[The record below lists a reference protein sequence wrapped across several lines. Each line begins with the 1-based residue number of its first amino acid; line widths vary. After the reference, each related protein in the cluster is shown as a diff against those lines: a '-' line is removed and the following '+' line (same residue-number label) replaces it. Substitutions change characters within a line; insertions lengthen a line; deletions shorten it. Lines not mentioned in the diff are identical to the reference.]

1 MTPIETDV
9 PTSRGPERRGW
20 HIDKTI
26 SVSDLIS
33 MVLVV
38 VPAIW
43 WAGTVESRFA
53 VADEWRATTAA
64 QRAEDRATTDRTLTD
79 LQNQLR
85 TMDARMADKL
95 DRIFDKVGAR

>member
-1 MTPIETDV
+1 MLKGEV
-9 PTSRGPERRGW
+9 PKEWGPDNRRGW

-33 MVLVV
+33 IVCVV

-53 VADEWRATTAA
+53 VADEWRAAVSA
-64 QRAEDRATTDRTLTD
+64 QRAEDRAATDRTLSD
-79 LQNQLR
+79 LQTQIR
-85 TMDARMADKL
+85 TMDSRMNDKL
-95 DRIFDKVGAR
+95 DRISDKVGAR

>member
-1 MTPIETDV
+1 MIKGEV
-9 PTSRGPERRGW
+9 PKGWGPDNRRGW

-33 MVLVV
+33 IVCIV

-53 VADEWRATTAA
+53 VADEWRTTVSL
-64 QRAEDRATTDRTLTD
+64 QRAEDRAATDRTLAD
-79 LQNQLR
+79 LQTQIR
-85 TMDARMADKL
+85 TMDARMNDKL
-95 DRIFDKVGAR
+95 DRISDKVGAGK